1 MKILHTSDWHL
12 GQVFYSY
19 DRTDE
24 YIHFFHQ
31 LKEIVESYHPD
42 AMVVCGD
49 IFDVSS
55 PSSSIMRLF
64 TDFILDLHEIAE
76 GMAIIITSGNHDSA
90 SRIDVNKNLWKK
102 AGIHVLGNVRRENG
116 IYDFSENT
124 IEIPGKGYIM
134 AIPYINR
141 AFMGNSDNETSAEE
155 SFFGMTADHLE
166 KINSDNL
173 PCVLMAH
180 LTVEGCDMKGHKTG
194 MIGNINSVKNTIF
207 SKVYD
212 YVALG
217 HIHKAQKLDEE
228 GRIRYSGTPIAVSFD
243 EDYTHSVSI
252 VDIRKE
258 SSPSIKQI
266 EIKPLRALKTFP
278 EKPVDFKKALKL
290 FAKIPDD
297 DNSYIRLNVA
307 QENDLPTDCQE
318 LAAAVAADKDCR
330 YCLIKYSRLNSLQ
343 NEKEMINMSS
353 SQFAELNPNEIA
365 ERFFKV
371 SGIPDSQSEIY
382 MSLLDQ
388 LQNEYSL
395 ENIL

>member
-90 SRIDVNKNLWKK
+90 SRIDVNRNLWKK

-258 SSPSIKQI
+258 SSPSIEQI

-330 YCLIKYSRLNSLQ
+330 YCLIKYTRLNSLQ

-365 ERFFKV
+365 ERFFKA

>member
-31 LKEIVESYHPD
+31 LKEIVESHHPD

-90 SRIDVNKNLWKK
+90 SRIDVNRNLWKK

-173 PCVLMAH
+173 PCVLMGH

-194 MIGNINSVKNTIF
+194 MIGNINSIKNTIF
-207 SKVYD
+207 SNVYD

-243 EDYTHSVSI
+243 EDYTHCVSI
-252 VDIRKE
+252 VDIKKG
-258 SSPSIKQI
+258 SSPSIEQM

-290 FAKIPDD
+290 FTKIPDD

-307 QENDLPTDCQE
+307 QENDLPADCQE

-330 YCLIKYSRLNSLQ
+330 YCLIKYTRLNSLQ

-365 ERFFKV
+365 SRFFKA

-395 ENIL
+395 ENNL

>member
-90 SRIDVNKNLWKK
+90 SRIDVNRNLWKK

-228 GRIRYSGTPIAVSFD
+228 GKIRYSGTPIAVSFD

-258 SSPSIKQI
+258 SSPSIEQI

-365 ERFFKV
+365 ARFFKA

-388 LQNEYSL
+388 LQNEHSL
-395 ENIL
+395 ENNL

>member
-24 YIHFFHQ
+24 YIHFFYQ
-31 LKEIVESYHPD
+31 LKEIVKSHHPD
-42 AMVVCGD
+42 AMVVSGD

-64 TDFILDLHEIAE
+64 TDFILELHETAE
-76 GMAIIITSGNHDSA
+76 SMTIVITSGNHDSA
-90 SRIDVNKNLWKK
+90 SRIDVNRNLWKK
-102 AGIHVLGNVRRENG
+102 AGIHVLGNVKRENG
-116 IYDFSENT
+116 IYDFSDNT

-141 AFMGNSDNETSAEE
+141 AFMSSTDNETTPEE
-155 SFFGMTADHLE
+155 SFFNMSAEYLG
-166 KINSDNL
+166 KVNIDNL
-173 PCVLMAH
+173 PCVLMSH

-217 HIHKAQKLDEE
+217 HIHKAQKLDEA
-228 GRIRYSGTPIAVSFD
+228 GRIRYSGTPVAVSFD
-243 EDYTHSVSI
+243 EDYPHSVSI
-252 VDIRKE
+252 VDIEKDYA
-258 SSPSIKQI
+258 PNIVQI
-266 EIKPLRALKTFP
+266 EIKPLRELKTFP

-307 QENDLPTDCQE
+307 QENDLPADCQE
-318 LAAAVAADKDCR
+318 LASSIATDKDCR
-330 YCLIKYSRLNSLQ
+330 FCLIKYTRLNSLQ
-343 NEKEMINMSS
+343 DEKEMINMSS
-353 SQFAELNPNEIA
+353 AQFTELNPNEIA
-365 ERFFKV
+365 SRFFKA
-371 SGIPDSQSEIY
+371 SGISDSQREIY
-382 MSLLDQ
+382 LSLLEQ

-395 ENIL
+395 ETNL

>member
-31 LKEIVESYHPD
+31 LKEIVDSHHPD

-76 GMAIIITSGNHDSA
+76 GMTIVITSGNHDSA
-90 SRIDVNKNLWKK
+90 SRIDVNRNLWKK

-207 SKVYD
+207 SNVYD

-243 EDYTHSVSI
+243 EDYTHCVSI
-252 VDIRKE
+252 VDIKKG
-258 SSPSIKQI
+258 SSPSIEQI

-290 FAKIPDD
+290 FTKIPDD

-307 QENDLPTDCQE
+307 QENDLPADCQE

-330 YCLIKYSRLNSLQ
+330 YCLIKYTRLNSLQ

-365 ERFFKV
+365 SRFFKA

-395 ENIL
+395 ENNL

>member
-90 SRIDVNKNLWKK
+90 SRIDVNRNLWKK